1 MFILLAGIALVVAA
15 AFIRDNMKRGDDSK
29 RGGPPYQLEAAP
41 NLDETREADAPAP
54 GPVFGDDQ
62 ATRLAEA
69 DFAVDGG
76 SMMFRRSS
84 GSSR

>member
-41 NLDETREADAPAP
+41 NLDSLETREADASAP
-54 GPVFGDDQ
+54 DPVFGDDQ
-62 ATRLAEA
+62 ADRAEA
-69 DFAVDGG
+69 DFAADGG
-76 SMMFRRSS
+76 SVTFRRRSS
-84 GSSR
+84 G